1 MLNKSHKT
9 IYECILLFLKKKK
22 KIKYVL
28 MMIKKLILTY
38 KKFRS
43 VFICVKK
50 NGFWRENSD
59 LSLLIKHKVFWFVK
73 KIHIYFLRDNKN
85 GLLCNRKI
93 RSISIFEK
101 DIFLWRGSHSQ
112 NNIMLHD
119 SNKTTTHNLF
129 LYFKNLQVL
138 KIISVSKEDTKS
150 VLYFKKNSDL
160 RLKKCRSVFIFVKNL
175 DLHLRK
181 M

>member
-1 MLNKSHKT
+1 MYLFMHVMNDMLKMLNKSHKT
-9 IYECILLFLKKKK
+9 IYECILLFFKKNNQ
-22 KIKYVL
+22 ICFNDD
-28 MMIKKLILTY
+28 KKLILTY

-50 NGFWRENSD
+50 NGFWRENSN
-59 LSLLIKHKVFWFVK
+59 LSLLIKHNVFWFVK

-112 NNIMLHD
+112 NNFMLHD
-119 SNKTTTHNLF
+119 SNKTNNKTTIHDLF
-129 LYFKNLQVL
+129 LYFKNLHM
-138 KIISVSKEDTKS
+138 
-150 VLYFKKNSDL
+150 F
-160 RLKKCRSVFIFVKNL
+160 
-175 DLHLRK
+175 
-181 M
+181 

>member
-9 IYECILLFLKKKK
+9 IYECILLFFKKNNQ
-22 KIKYVL
+22 ICFNDD
-28 MMIKKLILTY
+28 KKLILTY

-43 VFICVKK
+43 VFMCKK

-73 KIHIYFLRDNKN
+73 KIHICFLRDNKN
-85 GLLCNRKI
+85 GFLCNRKI
-93 RSISIFEK
+93 RSVSIFEK

-160 RLKKCRSVFIFVKNL
+160 RLKKCRSMFIFVKNL